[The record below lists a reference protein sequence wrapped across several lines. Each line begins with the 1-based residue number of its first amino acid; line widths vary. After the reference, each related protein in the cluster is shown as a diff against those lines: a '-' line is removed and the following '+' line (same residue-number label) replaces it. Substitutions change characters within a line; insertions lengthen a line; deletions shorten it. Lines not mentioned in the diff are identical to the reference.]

1 MQRLNYLLDN
11 GQDPWFC
18 IVVSVSSNAEIY
30 FLVEGVSSVS
40 CHQPEEGILQ
50 SLRDRLG
57 GEACG
62 NGLRHVA
69 GDTLQS
75 Q

>member
-1 MQRLNYLLDN
+1 
-11 GQDPWFC
+11 
-18 IVVSVSSNAEIY
+18 
-30 FLVEGVSSVS
+30 
-40 CHQPEEGILQ
+40 
-50 SLRDRLG
+50 LRDRVG

-75 Q
+75 

>member
-1 MQRLNYLLDN
+1 MRSSNYLLDN
-11 GQDPWFC
+11 GQDPGFC
-18 IVVSVSSNAEIY
+18 IVVSVRSNAEIY

-40 CHQPEEGILQ
+40 CHQPEERIFG

-75 Q
+75 